1 MDYNSK
7 YTGEQV
13 EKLLDQVASGG
24 AGSGV
29 TEEYVNTA
37 IANAITA
44 TLNTEV

>member
-1 MDYNSK
+1 MADFQSK

-13 EKLLDQVASGG
+13 EELLDQVASGG
-24 AGSGV
+24 GV

-37 IANAITA
+37 IAKAITA

>member
-7 YTGEQV
+7 YTGAQV
-13 EKLLDQVASGG
+13 EKLLDQVANGG
-24 AGSGV
+24 AV

-44 TLNTEV
+44 TLNTAV